1 MDPLVALTISLSLAA
16 LMAGAAAHQLFAWTE
31 WQGVV
36 RNYRLVPD
44 DAAVVLGAL
53 LLCGEVLAGVLLL
66 LPFARPVGASAT
78 ALMLVLYA
86 AAMGINIA
94 RGRTEIDCGC
104 FGSRWRHGISRWMVG
119 RNILLAILALALCMP
134 TTQRPLTVFEVVLS
148 VGIVVT
154 LGFLY
159 PVVGV
164 ALERPP
170 PRYEDNFRRTAPQS
184 GK

>member
-16 LMAGAAAHQLFAWTE
+16 LLAGAATHKVLAWGR

-36 RNYRLVPD
+36 NNYRLVPD
-44 DAAVVLGAL
+44 AAAILIEVLL
-53 LLCGEVLAGVLLL
+53 PCGEVAAAVLLL
-66 LPFARPVGASAT
+66 LPFARALGAGAAA
-78 ALMLVLYA
+78 ALLLLYA

-94 RGRTEIDCGC
+94 RGRTAIDCGC
-104 FGSRWRHGISRWMVG
+104 FGSQLRHGIAGWMVG
-119 RNILLAILALALCMP
+119 RNIVLAILALTLCLP
-134 TTQRPLTVFEVVLS
+134 ASPRPLSAFDALLA

-164 ALERPP
+164 VMERPP
-170 PRYEDNFRRTAPQS
+170 PRYEDNYRRTAPHS
-184 GK
+184 GR